1 MDIHTLPVS
10 LPHIVVIDADQRQ
23 PSIDLAKKLIAARV
37 AFTYIGPDPEL
48 LPENVRKHW
57 RENAFELD
65 MPFGI
70 VVDMTWNVPLTDD
83 TILILN
89 DISLDTPPLILTT
102 NASET
107 TGSAQELLPEF
118 DFIGFNG
125 LPGFFP
131 LGNVVE
137 LAPPRGAHAEAVA
150 MAKRFFRALGFEVEV
165 IEDRPG
171 YVLPRIISM
180 IINEAAFCV
189 MEGVADAEAID
200 TAMKLGTNYPKG
212 PLAWAD
218 EIGIDVV
225 ASILMM
231 LENEYRQ
238 ERYRPCQLL
247 LQMMHNSELGV
258 VSGSGFYEYPGAL
271 GELQ

>member
-1 MDIHTLPVS
+1 MDIHTLPAS
-10 LPHIVVIDADQRQ
+10 LPHVVIVDADQRR
-23 PSIDLAKKLIAARV
+23 PSVELAKKMIEARV
-37 AFTYIGPDPEL
+37 DFTFISPEPEL
-48 LPENVRKHW
+48 LPENVRKYW
-57 RENAFELD
+57 RETALD
-65 MPFGI
+65 LDKTIGI
-70 VVDMTWNVPLTDD
+70 VVDMTWSVPLTDD

-89 DISLDTPPLILTT
+89 DFDVDTPPLILTT

-107 TGSAQELLPEF
+107 TGSASELLPEF
-118 DFIGFNG
+118 DFVGFNG

-131 LGNVVE
+131 LGKSVE
-137 LAPPRGAHAEAVA
+137 VAPPRGTDPEALA
-150 MAKRFFRALGFEVEV
+150 MAKRFFRTLGFETEV

-189 MEGVADAEAID
+189 MEGVAEPEAID

-225 ASILMM
+225 AAILMM

-258 VSGSGFYEYPGAL
+258 VSGSGFYEHPGAV
-271 GELQ
+271 GEF

>member
-1 MDIHTLPVS
+1 MDIHTLPAS
-10 LPHIVVIDADQRQ
+10 LPHVVIVDADQRQ
-23 PSIDLAKKLIAARV
+23 SSVDLAKKMIGAGLG
-37 AFTYIGPDPEL
+37 FTYIAPEPEL
-48 LPENVRKHW
+48 LPDNVRKHW
-57 RENAFELD
+57 RETAFDLD
-65 MPFGI
+65 KNIGI
-70 VVDMTWNVPLTDD
+70 IVDMTWSVPLTDD

-89 DISLDTPPLILTT
+89 DVDLDAPPLILTT
-102 NASET
+102 NANET
-107 TGSAQELLPEF
+107 TGSASELLPEF

-131 LGNVVE
+131 LGTSVE
-137 LAPPRGAHAEAVA
+137 VAPPRGAHPEALA
-150 MAKRFFRALGFEVEV
+150 MAKRFFRTLGFEVEL

-189 MEGVADAEAID
+189 MEGVAEPEAID
-200 TAMKLGTNYPKG
+200 TAMKLGTNYPRG

-225 ASILMM
+225 TTILIM
-231 LENEYRQ
+231 LESEYRQ

-247 LQMMHNSELGV
+247 LQMTHNSELGV
-258 VSGSGFYEYPGAL
+258 VSGSGFYEHPGAV
-271 GELQ
+271 GEL